1 MNYGLRLRFLYY
13 MQNNMKTDS
22 ENDKLIETVDAIDSA
37 RDKVQAIDGIINRWR
52 DSMKSADYY
61 KQIAE
66 LYYMLKVNPKNDAV
80 AEYLRE
86 KYGSGLGK
94 KYFETQPQN
103 RGNEQSGE
111 NDNAKDLEIARL
123 KAEIERLNKELNKK
137 NMDKEEKIKMLK
149 ELAEAKGSLTV
160 ILEQNNEHNIG
171 NVENGGVGIQI
182 FHQVQT
188 VNNGKKEPTG
198 NKDGRKKKPSNA
210 KYVRDTFTYRF
221 LGEED
226 GMKRLTMLYQAMLPE
241 GWIPKETKHEDFTAI
256 FEGKPTDVKVKW
268 TGPQSDLYALINRL
282 EKRGLISCSEGATKW
297 VITGSHFL
305 DSNSRPFTGWNKQK
319 VPQKSALA
327 IEAIADLL
335 DPTKDI
341 DKKRLSSLD

>member
-1 MNYGLRLRFLYY
+1 MN
-13 MQNNMKTDS
+13 TDS
-22 ENDKLIETVDAIDSA
+22 ENDKLIEAVDAIDSA
-37 RDKVQAIDGIINRWR
+37 RDKIQAIDGIINRWR
-52 DSMKSADYY
+52 DNMKSVDYY
-61 KQIAE
+61 MQIAE

-94 KYFETQPQN
+94 KYFVTQSQQ
-103 RGNEQSGE
+103 RGNEQYGE

-198 NKDGRKKKPSNA
+198 NKDGKKKKPSDA

-221 LGEED
+221 LDEED
-226 GMKRLTMLYQAMLPE
+226 GMARLIKLYQKLIVA
-241 GWIPKETKHEDFTAI
+241 GWIPKETKHEDFTSL
-256 FEGKPTDVKVKW
+256 FSGKPTDVKVKW
-268 TGPQSDLYALINRL
+268 TGKKSDLYALIKCL
-282 EKRGLISCSEGATKW
+282 EKRVLISCPGKAQIWE
-297 VITGSHFL
+297 ITSSHFL
-305 DSNSRPFTGWNKQK
+305 DGNSRSFTDLNKQK
-319 VPQKSALA
+319 TPKKSALA

-341 DKKRLSSLD
+341 DKKRLTSLD

>member
-171 NVENGGVGIQI
+171 NVE
-182 FHQVQT
+182 
-188 VNNGKKEPTG
+188 
-198 NKDGRKKKPSNA
+198 DRKS
-210 KYVRDTFTYRF
+210 V
-221 LGEED
+221 
-226 GMKRLTMLYQAMLPE
+226 
-241 GWIPKETKHEDFTAI
+241 
-256 FEGKPTDVKVKW
+256 V
-268 TGPQSDLYALINRL
+268 
-282 EKRGLISCSEGATKW
+282 
-297 VITGSHFL
+297 
-305 DSNSRPFTGWNKQK
+305 
-319 VPQKSALA
+319 
-327 IEAIADLL
+327 
-335 DPTKDI
+335 
-341 DKKRLSSLD
+341 

>member
-1 MNYGLRLRFLYY
+1 
-13 MQNNMKTDS
+13 
-22 ENDKLIETVDAIDSA
+22 
-37 RDKVQAIDGIINRWR
+37 
-52 DSMKSADYY
+52 
-61 KQIAE
+61 
-66 LYYMLKVNPKNDAV
+66 
-80 AEYLRE
+80 
-86 KYGSGLGK
+86 
-94 KYFETQPQN
+94 
-103 RGNEQSGE
+103 
-111 NDNAKDLEIARL
+111 
-123 KAEIERLNKELNKK
+123 
-137 NMDKEEKIKMLK
+137 MDFEEKMKLLQALGIQNSNM
-149 ELAEAKGSLTV
+149 TV

-282 EKRGLISCSEGATKW
+282 EKRGLISCPKGVTKW

-305 DSNSRPFTGWNKQK
+305 DCNSKQFSDWNSQK
-319 VPQKSALA
+319 TPKKSAAA
-327 IEAIADLL
+327 IEALADLL
-335 DPTKDI
+335 DPTKDD
-341 DKKRLSSLD
+341 DKKRLSSWD